1 MESPNHIQPC
11 SKSNENP
18 SPSSAFTTEI
28 ENDME
33 LTLVVS
39 SSENDNDN
47 GRLPDV
53 VVVAKVPD
61 EDEDREANQIQE
73 TYLSIAIQVFIPFL
87 IAGFGMVC
95 AGLVLDKIQVNISYY
110 FRSQINSIVSLP
122 QLTLKSF
129 SLEYIRCT

>member
-11 SKSNENP
+11 SKTNENP
-18 SPSSAFTTEI
+18 SPSSAFSSEI

-39 SSENDNDN
+39 SNENDDN

-61 EDEDREANQIQE
+61 EDEEPETNQIQE

-95 AGLVLDKIQVNISYY
+95 AGLVLDKIQVFTCIIMRMVN
-110 FRSQINSIVSLP
+110 
-122 QLTLKSF
+122 
-129 SLEYIRCT
+129 